1 MYRKFI
7 ALIVGTAIA
16 VTGASASARADSQ
29 DLAKVLFGVA
39 ALAMIGKAI
48 EDRKDRKEQEQAA
61 QQTYQPPY
69 HAQPNYPQPTYPR
82 PTYPRPTYS
91 QGHGYPI
98 PPRPMPPQVSR
109 YDLPGQCI
117 RTYTVNRTYLRLL
130 GSDCLRQ
137 SYRYS
142 GALPEA
148 CKFHFRDHTGSHTG
162 YEPVCLRDRGYRI
175 ARS

>member
-1 MYRKFI
+1 MHRKFI
-7 ALIVGTAIA
+7 ALIVGIAIA
-16 VTGASASARADSQ
+16 VTGFSAPARADSK
-29 DLAKVLFGVA
+29 DLAKILFGVA

-61 QQTYQPPY
+61 QNTYQPPY
-69 HAQPNYPQPTYPR
+69 HAQPNYPR

-91 QGHGYPI
+91 QGHGSPYPA
-98 PPRPMPPQVSR
+98 RPLPPQVSR

-117 RTYTVNRTYLRLL
+117 RTYTVNRTYVRLL
-130 GSDCLRQ
+130 ASDCLRQ

-142 GALPEA
+142 GALPEV
-148 CKFHFRDHTGSHTG
+148 CKFYFRDHTGSHTG

-175 ARS
+175 ARN